1 MSVRFTLCGTKFLQ
15 ICYNNVHCSVKWLLC
30 KISDA
35 LLKPSSGV
43 GSKMLM
49 RKMKTRLRCYNN
61 STVKYVYTRCLECS
75 LGLYVYKSFRNN
87 FVEDLIRVGSY
98 LISRQ
103 LRL

>member
-1 MSVRFTLCGTKFLQ
+1 MSVRFTLCGTKFLK
-15 ICYNNVHCSVKWLLC
+15 ICYNHVHCSWLLC
-30 KISDA
+30 KISGA
-35 LLKPSSGV
+35 LLKPSSDV

-49 RKMKTRLRCYNN
+49 RKMKTKVRCNNN

-87 FVEDLIRVGSY
+87 FVEGLIRIGSY